1 MTINEYQAEALRTA
15 DGMSY
20 PTVLKQSAAFKD
32 RRVTYDTGRTY

>member
-15 DGMSY
+15 AGMNH
-20 PTVLKQSAAFKD
+20 PNGFEAD